1 MIGNY
6 LIFIFISFLV
16 RFILNNLNIFG
27 TYEYMF
33 IYLQKIRN
41 MNQNLNSE
49 VMEQAAYTLKAISQ
63 GTRLC
68 VISLLSEQEE
78 LNVSQLVE
86 QLNCEQSLLS
96 HHLTDMRAKGILNF
110 RREGKNCYYSLK
122 NKQIVQIIDC
132 IRACN
137 CI

>member
-1 MIGNY
+1 
-6 LIFIFISFLV
+6 
-16 RFILNNLNIFG
+16 
-27 TYEYMF
+27 
-33 IYLQKIRN
+33 

-78 LNVSQLVE
+78 LNVSQLLE